1 MDNKH
6 IFEQITGLK
15 PNKDILKILNNTP
28 YGKTYKNNIKLST
41 STISKITNLA
51 EMVSNHETSFFRDL
65 EVYQI
70 IKSMILSNEMKIW
83 SAGCSYGQEAYS
95 LAMLNGNSTKLQN
108 FKIYASDI
116 SKKAVMTAIKGNYS
130 IFRKDEQKR
139 LTLFSPIFSQELKKD
154 NLNNLLISIP
164 KNIKDT
170 IHFFQHNLLTPP
182 PLEKFDLIM
191 CRNVLIY
198 MNKEARELVF
208 KNLERAIRAKGWL
221 VMGSADPKPPKPWKM
236 FSINNSIFWQYQNE

>member
-130 IFRKDEQKR
+130 IYRKDEQKR
-139 LTLFSPIFSQELKKD
+139 LTLFSPIFSKKLKKD
-154 NLNNLLISIP
+154 NLN
-164 KNIKDT
+164 
-170 IHFFQHNLLTPP
+170 
-182 PLEKFDLIM
+182 KFDLIM

-208 KNLERAIRAKGWL
+208 KNLEGAIRSKGWL

>member
-1 MDNKH
+1 MINKH
-6 IFEQITGLK
+6 VFEKITGLK
-15 PNKDILKILNNTP
+15 PNNDVLNVLNNFP
-28 YGKTYKNNIKLST
+28 YNQYSQNNIKLSL

-51 EMVSNHETSFFRDL
+51 EMVSNHETSFFRDF

-70 IKSMILSNEMKIW
+70 LKNMILRNKMKIW

-95 LAMLNGNSTKLQN
+95 LAMLHESNSKLEN
-108 FKIYASDI
+108 FNIYASDI

-130 IFRKDEQKR
+130 IYRKDEQKR
-139 LTLFSPIFSQELKKD
+139 IKMFLPILSKKLKKN
-154 NLNNLLISIP
+154 NLNNLQITIP
-164 KNIKDT
+164 NEIKDK
-170 IHFFQHNLLTPP
+170 INFFQHNLLTSP
-182 PLEKFDLIM
+182 PLKKFDLIM

-208 KNLERAIRAKGWL
+208 KNLELAIKPMGWL

-236 FSINNSIFWQYQNE
+236 FSINNSIFWQYQNS

>member
-1 MDNKH
+1 MINKH
-6 IFEQITGLK
+6 IFEKITGLK
-15 PNKDILKILNNTP
+15 PNNDILNILNNPP
-28 YGKTYKNNIKLST
+28 YNQNSQNNIKLSL

-70 IKSMILSNEMKIW
+70 IKDMILRNSMKIW

-95 LAMLNGNSTKLQN
+95 LAMLSENISKQQN
-108 FKIYASDI
+108 FRIYASDI
-116 SKKAVMTAIKGNYS
+116 SKSAVMKAIKGQYS
-130 IFRKDEQKR
+130 VYRKDEQKR
-139 LTLFSPIFSQELKKD
+139 IKIFLPFFSKKLKK
-154 NLNNLLISIP
+154 NNQNNLQIIIP
-164 KNIKDT
+164 NKIKDK
-170 IHFFQHNLLTPP
+170 INFFQHNLLTSP
-182 PLEKFDLIM
+182 PLKELDLIM

-208 KNLERAIRAKGWL
+208 KNLELAIKPMGWL
-221 VMGSADPKPPKPWKM
+221 VMGGADPKPPKPWKM